1 MIANGM
7 RVMHFMD
14 HRPFDVFHHQQHHY
28 SSHYLP
34 MTHYPPGYHPPVD
47 GLTPE
52 PYPPINSPASF
63 SPHIIVPQPVLHNNS
78 SSSNSSANS
87 VGFQP
92 YQSPHSQQ
100 CVDSNV
106 IQMYVSKVTPL
117 IAFGLNFWF
126 CQNTGR
132 VQTSVTQAV
141 TSNMAVTTS
150 RCHHVVFVVTSVA
163 AFITELWFVKAAR
176 YL

>member
-1 MIANGM
+1 LEPTVSNVEIENSYGDMIANGM

-14 HRPFDVFHHQQHHY
+14 HRQFDVFHHQQHHY

-117 IAFGLNFWF
+117 IAFGLNF
-126 CQNTGR
+126 
-132 VQTSVTQAV
+132 
-141 TSNMAVTTS
+141 
-150 RCHHVVFVVTSVA
+150 
-163 AFITELWFVKAAR
+163 
-176 YL
+176 